1 MMQEPAAIAL
11 FTYCPFR
18 RTNVRSHR
26 KRIRRRDARFV
37 WEQRKQQFRLSSNF
51 ELREETAFIKLLS
64 HSWVR
69 VRQLANQTLT
79 CVKEVNHGST
89 NNNNNNNAVN
99 DLQMTSLK
107 RVFVVIVA
115 AAVTFKS
122 AYLCFVSILCQLQ

>member
-1 MMQEPAAIAL
+1 M
-11 FTYCPFR
+11 
-18 RTNVRSHR
+18 
-26 KRIRRRDARFV
+26 

-69 VRQLANQTLT
+69 VRQRANQTLT
-79 CVKEVNHGST
+79 CVKEVNHGNT
-89 NNNNNNNAVN
+89 NNNNNNAVN

-122 AYLCFVSILCQLQ
+122 AYLRFVSILCQLQ